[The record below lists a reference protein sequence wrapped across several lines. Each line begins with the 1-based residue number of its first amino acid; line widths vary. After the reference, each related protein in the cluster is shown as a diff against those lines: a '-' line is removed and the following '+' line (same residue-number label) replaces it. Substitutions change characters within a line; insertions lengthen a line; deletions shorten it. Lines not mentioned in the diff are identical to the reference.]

1 MGRSEPLVRKFK
13 IIVIVL
19 ISMVIISIL
28 GVLAV
33 DHYVSSVGAKQIKTI
48 ENTQTADAVIVFGA
62 AVFGN
67 EVSSTLSIRLD
78 MGYEV
83 YKSGK
88 ATKIIVSGDHG
99 RKNYDEVN
107 AMRDYLVKKGASKE
121 DIFMDHAGFNTYD
134 TIYRA
139 KDVFLVKNAI
149 LVTQREHLLRALYIA
164 KRLGLNAQGIESGQ
178 YDEYEIQYQRPR
190 EYLARVKAFLQCDIL
205 HPKPKFLG
213 EAISVS
219 GSGVLTED

>member
-1 MGRSEPLVRKFK
+1 MRKLKFVV
-13 IIVIVL
+13 IAFIALSIV
-19 ISMVIISIL
+19 SIL
-28 GVLAV
+28 GVLAI
-33 DHYVSSVGAKQIKTI
+33 DNYVVSIGVKQIKPI
-48 ENTQTADAVIVFGA
+48 ESAQTADAVIVFGA

-67 EVSSTLSIRLD
+67 EVSNTLAIRLD

-83 YKSGK
+83 YKNGK
-88 ATKIIVSGDHG
+88 TTKIIVSGDHG
-99 RKNYDEVN
+99 RKSYDEVN
-107 AMRDYLVKKGASKE
+107 AMRDYLVKKGVPKE

-139 KDVFLVKNAI
+139 RDVFMVKNAI

-164 KRLGLNAQGIESGQ
+164 NKLGLNAQGIESGQ
-178 YDEYEIQYQRPR
+178 YDKYEIQFQRPR

-213 EAISVS
+213 ESIPVS
-219 GSGVLTED
+219 GSGLLTEDW